1 LPLEI
6 LIISFKKSFSFI
18 RKKYIFADSILIL
31 RTMAVTRLKRK
42 EKKNKTVSKART
54 TSIKRLTAVPV
65 IKKIDLEELKK
76 QAGA

>member
-1 LPLEI
+1 
-6 LIISFKKSFSFI
+6 
-18 RKKYIFADSILIL
+18 
-31 RTMAVTRLKRK
+31 MAVTRLKRK